1 MSAAKASAAVLQRFL
16 ALQQAAM
23 ALNDNQRLAMYCRRA
38 LQYVPGVADAWV
50 CLDCRVYP
58 HDERIKTTCDVACPP
73 RTGSLAVDT
82 SDIERRLGLLIFP
95 IMGPASLY
103 GAFVVKPRDDGAI
116 EPYKPII
123 MGFASF
129 VGCVLAQRE
138 ASRRLV
144 EENITLKSDRG
155 DLQQLVQERDRELE
169 FSLTHDQLT
178 GLPNRL
184 TLDDRI
190 GQAMSYSRRYGLKVA
205 VAYINLD
212 SFKYI
217 HNSYGSIVS
226 DGVLRTVGKRL
237 RAICQPNDTVAR
249 ISADHFGMVV
259 TSLGDAGDLSTTL
272 SRVLADI
279 KRPIAV
285 GTKEI
290 VITSTVGCSVFPG
303 DGDNAETL
311 LQRASIA
318 SHKGREIRRD
328 RMYFFAAGDEGSVN
342 DRAELESDLRRAV
355 SLSQLVLHYQ
365 PKVSLSQER
374 YVGVEALVR
383 WMHPSRG
390 LVSPAV
396 FIPIAEESGTI
407 FEVGEWALTEACN
420 QAARWHQD
428 GQTGISMAVNLSAR
442 QLRDPEIVHMVR
454 RVLGASGLPPE
465 LLELEITESSIMQGV
480 EHVLPLLN
488 QLKSLG
494 VSLAIDDFGTG
505 YSNLNYLRRFP
516 VDRLK
521 IDQTLIQ
528 EVDTVVSAGAVAR
541 GVIGLG
547 HTLGLKVVAEG
558 VETIEQA
565 RFLRLAECDEIQ
577 GYLFARPL
585 PAEEAR
591 RVLKSG
597 PGIDWYSLG
606 TGAGVAQ
613 RVATQS

>member
-1 MSAAKASAAVLQRFL
+1 VSVALASAAVLQRFL
-16 ALQQAAM
+16 ALQQAVM
-23 ALNDNQRLAMYCRRA
+23 ALSDNQRLAMYCRRA
-38 LQYVPGVADAWV
+38 MEYVPGVATAWV
-50 CLDCRVYP
+50 CLDGQVYP
-58 HDERIKTTCDVACPP
+58 EDERIKAVCDVACPP
-73 RTGSLAVDT
+73 RTGPLAVDT
-82 SDIERRLGLLIFP
+82 SEIERRLGFLIFP
-95 IMGPASLY
+95 MTSPASLH
-103 GAFVVKPRDDGAI
+103 GAFVVKPRDDGSI

-129 VGCVLAQRE
+129 VGCVLAQRD
-138 ASRRLV
+138 ARRRLV
-144 EENITLKSDRG
+144 EENITLKNDRV
-155 DLQQLVQERDRELE
+155 DLQQLVEERDRELE

-190 GQAMSYSRRYGLKVA
+190 SQALSYSRRYGLKVA

-217 HNSYGSIVS
+217 HNSYGTIVS

-237 RAICQPNDTVAR
+237 RGICQPNDTVAR
-249 ISADHFGMVV
+249 ISADHFAMVV
-259 TSLGDAGDLSTTL
+259 TSLGDTGDLSTTL
-272 SRVLADI
+272 SRILADI

-285 GTKEI
+285 GQKEI

-355 SLSQLVLHYQ
+355 SLSQLVLYYQ
-365 PKVSLSQER
+365 PKVSLRHER

-383 WMHPSRG
+383 WKHPSRG
-390 LVSPAV
+390 LVSPAI

-407 FEVGEWALTEACN
+407 FEVGEWALSEACN
-420 QAARWHQD
+420 QAMRWHEE
-428 GQTGISMAVNLSAR
+428 GQGISMGVNLSAR
-442 QLRDPEIVHMVR
+442 QLRDPEIVHVVR
-454 RVLGASGLPPE
+454 RTLSATGLPPE
-465 LLELEITESSIMQGV
+465 LLELEITESSIMHGV

-488 QLKSLG
+488 QLKALG

-516 VDRLK
+516 VNRLK
-521 IDQTLIQ
+521 IDQTLIH
-528 EVDTVVSAGAVAR
+528 EVDTVASAGAVAR

-558 VETIEQA
+558 VETVEQA

-585 PAEEAR
+585 PAEEVRIA
-591 RVLKSG
+591 LEAG
-597 PGIDWYSLG
+597 PCIDWCSLG
-606 TGAGVAQ
+606 PDTGVTQ
-613 RVATQS
+613 RLATQE